1 MDRRPDASEH
11 APFYAPYVARVPDAG
26 ARASLAEGFDALAA
40 MLDGADADHAY
51 APGKWSVRQVVQHL
65 ADAERIFATRA
76 LRIARGDATPL
87 PGFDENAY
95 ADATAGDA
103 RPLADVLAEWRSVRA
118 ATLALVDGLPAEAW
132 DRVGTASG
140 HTVSV
145 RALVWITAG
154 HALHHAAVLRER
166 YGLA

>member
-1 MDRRPDASEH
+1 MDRRPDASEF
-11 APFYAPYVARVPDAG
+11 APFYAPYVARVEDAG
-26 ARASLAEGFDALAA
+26 PRASLAGGLDALAA
-40 MLDGADADHAY
+40 VLEGADADHAY
-51 APGKWSVRQVVQHL
+51 APGKWTVRQVVQHV

-87 PGFDENAY
+87 PGFDENAF
-95 ADATAGDA
+95 ADATAGDT
-103 RPLADVLAEWRSVRA
+103 RPLADVLGELRAVRA
-118 ATLALVDGLPAEAW
+118 STLALVDGLPADAW
-132 DRVGTASG
+132 ACVGTASR
-140 HTVSV
+140 HAVSV